1 MSLDSEARKAI
12 ADSLAAID
20 LMNELLNDQRRS
32 LEAALRV
39 DKELGQTPVTSIQA
53 HGYRRQH
60 RKGPPTTLSISIAG
74 QNISESHA
82 AIGMVRAIEL
92 IGLSRVEGL
101 GLKLGGQPLIV
112 RGAQPNGR
120 AYHRIGAYWIAT
132 HSDTAEKRNVL
143 EEICRRLGLTCS
155 VQQVMR
161 RSQLAA

>member
-53 HGYRRQH
+53 HRYRRQH

-74 QNISESHA
+74 KNISESHA
-82 AIGMVRAIEL
+82 AIG
-92 IGLSRVEGL
+92 
-101 GLKLGGQPLIV
+101 
-112 RGAQPNGR
+112 
-120 AYHRIGAYWIAT
+120 
-132 HSDTAEKRNVL
+132 
-143 EEICRRLGLTCS
+143 
-155 VQQVMR
+155 
-161 RSQLAA
+161 